1 MDMKDKRNVDGIT
14 LRIIIQKVDE
24 AILIVIRRKT
34 RILVSPKVQIT
45 PIFINPDKGLV
56 CFLLAAN
63 GMKGFSAL
71 NFSYK

>member
-1 MDMKDKRNVDGIT
+1 MDKKDNRYIYRIT

-45 PIFINPDKGLV
+45 PIF
-56 CFLLAAN
+56 AN
-63 GMKGFSAL
+63 IRSGVMRF
-71 NFSYK
+71 